1 MSRIALIGQ
10 NSVEYVDMLVN
21 IWNNGDCAVLI
32 DCQIP
37 SQTAVLMMY
46 EAKVKKC
53 YVEQKYYEKMSK
65 IIDESITLI
74 PYIRSSPTA
83 QLLPSEIYDKF
94 RNNYSRDEA
103 IVIYSSGTT
112 GKSKGIILSHFAIN
126 TNADA
131 TRNQTI

>member
-65 IIDESITLI
+65 IIDESITL
-74 PYIRSSPTA
+74 
-83 QLLPSEIYDKF
+83 
-94 RNNYSRDEA
+94 
-103 IVIYSSGTT
+103 G
-112 GKSKGIILSHFAIN
+112 
-126 TNADA
+126 
-131 TRNQTI
+131 